1 MTTPTPDQVP
11 ARDETIVVHQT
22 DQAAVSNSVRVSR
35 FSWSPAQWIAAVIG
49 LFLVVMGAV
58 ALLRVGLDSLTGDTA
73 TVVTFEHTALMGI
86 LNLIVGLFFLGIAGS
101 AVRSRS
107 GLITLGLL
115 CIAFGL
121 VMAIE
126 PDAMA
131 AAVGGDEGLGW
142 FYAVIGAISVITA
155 FASPTYATRRSS
167 AVEVV
172 DEQI

>member
-1 MTTPTPDQVP
+1 MTTPTHDHIPE
-11 ARDETIVVHQT
+11 RDETIVGHP

-35 FSWSPAQWIAAVIG
+35 FSWSPAQWIAAAIG

-58 ALLRVGLDSLTGDTA
+58 ALLRVGLDSLTGDVA

-86 LNLIVGLFFLGIAGS
+86 VDLLVGLFFLGIAGS
-101 AVRSRS
+101 ALRSRS
-107 GLITLGLL
+107 GLITLGML

-121 VMAIE
+121 VIAIE

-131 AAVGGDEGLGW
+131 EAVGGDQGLGW
-142 FYAVIGAISVITA
+142 FYAVIGAISVVTA
-155 FASPTYATRRSS
+155 FASPTYALRKSS

-172 DEQI
+172 EEQI